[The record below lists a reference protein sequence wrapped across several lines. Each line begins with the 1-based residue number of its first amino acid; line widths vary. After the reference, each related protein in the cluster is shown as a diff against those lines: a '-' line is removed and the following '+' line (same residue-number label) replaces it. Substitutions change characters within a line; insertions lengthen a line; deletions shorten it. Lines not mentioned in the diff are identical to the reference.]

1 VMQVDERV
9 AAVRLSKLWLMKR
22 EKGVA
27 SQTRQGGISRSS
39 ITCFAK

>member
-1 VMQVDERV
+1 MQVDERV

-27 SQTRQGGISRSS
+27 SQTRQGKFLDARSRD
-39 ITCFAK
+39 